1 LDRMQFEPRPL
12 SHGGTMQLGQA
23 GFLAL
28 SSAYS
33 PRLPEYSVAWLRLSS
48 LITVAG
54 QRRNFTFFPII
65 PPDAMT
71 RPMEHLNE

>member
-1 LDRMQFEPRPL
+1 
-12 SHGGTMQLGQA
+12 MQLSDRQVSW
-23 GFLAL
+23 LL

-65 PPDAMT
+65 PPDALP
-71 RPMEHLNE
+71 RPVEHLNE